1 MAITYGFYNSL
12 NKDRVYNAEQMS
24 SIFNGIITDGVF
36 STIGDALMPIAG
48 TGMQV
53 IVKTGKCW
61 FNSTWTLNDALLPLD
76 IEAADVSLTRIDAI
90 IVEINSSIGTRANT
104 IKMLKGTPSAN
115 PAKPALAN
123 SEHLHQYALG
133 YVTVSAGVTSITADK
148 IEVNVGKSTC
158 RSSHLFFSRLTS
170 MICLT
175 NGMLSL
181 VHGLQMFSLSFLAI
195 SPLISR
201 DRLMP

>member
-104 IKMLKGTPSAN
+104 IKMLKGNTLR
-115 PAKPALAN
+115 KPR
-123 SEHLHQYALG
+123 
-133 YVTVSAGVTSITADK
+133 K
-148 IEVNVGKSTC
+148 TC
-158 RSSHLFFSRLTS
+158 
-170 MICLT
+170 I
-175 NGMLSL
+175 G
-181 VHGLQMFSLSFLAI
+181 Q
-195 SPLISR
+195 
-201 DRLMP
+201 